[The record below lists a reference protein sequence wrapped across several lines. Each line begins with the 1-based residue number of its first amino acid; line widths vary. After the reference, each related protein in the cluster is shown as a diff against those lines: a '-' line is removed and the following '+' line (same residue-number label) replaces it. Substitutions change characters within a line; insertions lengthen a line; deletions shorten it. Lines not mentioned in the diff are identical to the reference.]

1 MSKVLD
7 DVSENNNELNEF
19 KNPKNLCVH
28 DLKKKLRVK
37 QKRQFIINT
46 IILSV
51 IVVFFGVISLLIY
64 QSLYIFFNNMM
75 GFVH

>member
-7 DVSENNNELNEF
+7 EVSENNNELNEV
-19 KNPKNLCVH
+19 KNQKTLCVH

-51 IVVFFGVISLLIY
+51 IITLLCAISVLIY
-64 QSLYIFFNNMM
+64 QSL
-75 GFVH
+75 

>member
-7 DVSENNNELNEF
+7 EVSENNNELNEF

-28 DLKKKLRVK
+28 DLKKKLRLK
-37 QKRQFIINT
+37 QKRQFIINA

-64 QSLYIFFNNMM
+64 QGL
-75 GFVH
+75 

>member
-1 MSKVLD
+1 MTKVLD
-7 DVSENNNELNEF
+7 EASENTSELNEVENQ
-19 KNPKNLCVH
+19 KTLCVH

-51 IVVFFGVISLLIY
+51 IITLLCVISVLIY
-64 QSLYIFFNNMM
+64 QSL
-75 GFVH
+75 

>member
-7 DVSENNNELNEF
+7 ETSENNNELNEV

-28 DLKKKLRVK
+28 DLKKKLRLK
-37 QKRQFIINT
+37 QKRQFIINA

-51 IVVFFGVISLLIY
+51 IVIFFGVISFLIY
-64 QSLYIFFNNMM
+64 QSL
-75 GFVH
+75 

>member
-7 DVSENNNELNEF
+7 ETSENNNELNEV

-28 DLKKKLRVK
+28 DLKKKLRLK
-37 QKRQFIINT
+37 QKRQFIINA

-51 IVVFFGVISLLIY
+51 IV
-64 QSLYIFFNNMM
+64 IFFWSYISFNLSKSLDL
-75 GFVH
+75 F

>member
-1 MSKVLD
+1 MTKVLD
-7 DVSENNNELNEF
+7 EASENTSELNEV
-19 KNPKNLCVH
+19 KNQKTLCVH

-51 IVVFFGVISLLIY
+51 IITLLCVISFLIY
-64 QSLYIFFNNMM
+64 QSL
-75 GFVH
+75 

>member
-7 DVSENNNELNEF
+7 ETSENNNELNKV

-37 QKRQFIINT
+37 QKRQFIINA

-64 QSLYIFFNNMM
+64 QSL
-75 GFVH
+75 

>member
-1 MSKVLD
+1 MSKTLSQA
-7 DVSENNNELNEF
+7 SENNDELNEV
-19 KNPKNLCVH
+19 KNQKNLCVH

-37 QKRQFIINT
+37 QKRQFIINA

-64 QSLYIFFNNMM
+64 QSL
-75 GFVH
+75 

>member
-7 DVSENNNELNEF
+7 DATENTNGLNEV

-28 DLKKKLRVK
+28 DLKKKLIVK
-37 QKRQFIINT
+37 QKRQFIINA

-51 IVVFFGVISLLIY
+51 IIVFFGVISLSIY
-64 QSLYIFFNNMM
+64 QNL
-75 GFVH
+75 

>member
-7 DVSENNNELNEF
+7 EVSENNNELNEV
-19 KNPKNLCVH
+19 KNQKTLCVH

-51 IVVFFGVISLLIY
+51 IITLLCSISVLIY
-64 QSLYIFFNNMM
+64 QSL
-75 GFVH
+75 

>member
-1 MSKVLD
+1 MSKALD
-7 DVSENNNELNEF
+7 EASENNNELNEV
-19 KNPKNLCVH
+19 NNQKNLCVH

-37 QKRQFIINT
+37 QKRQFIINA

-64 QSLYIFFNNMM
+64 QSL
-75 GFVH
+75 